1 MLWIYIQGRVLLMIP
16 EILVDYPSQLN
27 LQTKMTYLDEVCNSK
42 YNGYQT
48 DAGVKIKGTLKIGYG
63 FLCHFPFV
71 KTDPYALFKESVKK
85 SCNLNVQNQEEW
97 GQRLSEEC

>member
-1 MLWIYIQGRVLLMIP
+1 MCESKDEILPWLWIYIQGRVLLIIP

-42 YNGYQT
+42 HNGYQT

-63 FLCHFPFV
+63 FLCQPFSIC
-71 KTDPYALFKESVKK
+71 KNRSLRAF
-85 SCNLNVQNQEEW
+85 
-97 GQRLSEEC
+97 